1 MAVGKQVTLMF
12 MLASFAS
19 GGLAFLLAA
28 AAGSSSFLMFSA
40 PGFIIGAF
48 FAYKYA
54 VFDKKKT
61 QEEEHRRKRHKH

>member
-12 MLASFAS
+12 MIASFIS
-19 GGLAFLLAA
+19 GGLAVLLAIGA
-28 AAGSSSFLMFSA
+28 ASSSFLMFSA

-54 VFDKKKT
+54 VFEKKKAR
-61 QEEEHRRKRHKH
+61 EEEHRRRRNKH